1 MAAPTAYP
9 LPFVMEAWDNRIEET
24 TGRFMHLHGGCELM
38 LIRNPGAV
46 VIHRGGEVAA
56 PPGTL
61 FLHHPDEEHGI
72 VRDGAPTRLLV
83 VNYEPDA
90 RFEAELPGLAVG
102 ARRVWH
108 LDDDQTAAYTDLV
121 TRIQMEMD
129 GKHPAREQAAS
140 ALLRMLLILVG
151 RLDARAETT
160 AKGGMMQPVDAD
172 VALLRRAIDLRRQG
186 SSTSALHELVDN
198 YDSLRHRFRRTY
210 GESPNH
216 MLMRLRI
223 EYARGYLSGTDK
235 PIAEIAKHVG
245 YGRQHEFARAFHR
258 IMGCTP
264 SAFRRQHR
272 RAGDA
277 QRG

>member
-1 MAAPTAYP
+1 MAVPTAYP
-9 LPFVMEAWDNRIEET
+9 LPFVMEAWDNRIEEAT
-24 TGRFMHLHGGCELM
+24 RRFVHRHGGCELM

-46 VIHRGGEVAA
+46 VIHRGSEVAA

-61 FLHHPDEEHGI
+61 FLHHADEDHGI
-72 VRDGAPTRLLV
+72 VGDGAPTRLLV

-90 RFEAELPGLAVG
+90 RFEAELPGLAGG

-121 TRIQMEMD
+121 GRIQVEMD

-151 RLDARAETT
+151 RLDARTEAT
-160 AKGGMMQPVDAD
+160 AKSGMMQPVDAD

-186 SSTSALHELVDN
+186 SSTSALHELVEN
-198 YDSLRHRFRRTY
+198 YDSLRHRFRRAY

-223 EYARGYLSGTDK
+223 EYARGYLSGSDK

-272 RAGDA
+272 RAEDA